1 MRIICIGRRLLHF
14 TKYFM
19 AHKVLFLTLKVFGF
33 TGGIEKVCRTICR
46 SLYDLSEENVID
58 PIVHCMYD
66 KGFNRDSRYLRKQQ
80 YVGFN
85 GDRKS
90 FVVKSFLKGIR
101 SDVVILSHINLLSV
115 AYLIKRFRPKTKVYL
130 IAHGIEIWRKLPE
143 PKLKALNRLD
153 KILAVSH
160 YTKEKI
166 KSEHK
171 ISDNKIEVLNNC
183 LDPFYYFPED
193 FSKPEVLLKR
203 YNLKKEHTIL
213 MCLSRLS
220 SSEKYKGYDNV
231 IKILPNLIQKNPEVI
246 FLLAGKADEEEQLR
260 LKKLIAEY
268 KIKNNIRLIGFV
280 DEAELSDHFLLS
292 DIFVMPSKKEGFGI
306 VFIEAMAS
314 GLKVIAGNKDG
325 SVDAL
330 NNGKLGKLVDPDDL
344 NQVENALSEL
354 LDSPFNNE
362 EKITLQKRVFE
373 TFNYQDY
380 RNNLKNLILFGSV
393 LKKSHE

>member
-1 MRIICIGRRLLHF
+1 MP
-14 TKYFM
+14 
-19 AHKVLFLTLKVFGF
+19 HKVLFLTLKIFGF
-33 TGGIEKVCRTICR
+33 TGGIEKVCRAICR
-46 SLYDLSEENVID
+46 SLYDLSEEKLVD
-58 PIVHCMYD
+58 PMVHCMYD
-66 KGFNRDSRYLRKQQ
+66 KSFDRDSRYLKKQQ
-80 YVGFN
+80 YAGFN
-85 GDRKS
+85 GNRKS

-101 SDVVILSHINLLSV
+101 SDVVILSHINLLSI
-115 AYLIKRFRPKTKVYL
+115 AYLIKRFSPKTKVYL

-143 PKLKALNRLD
+143 AKLKALNKLD
-153 KILAVSH
+153 KIIAVSH
-160 YTKEKI
+160 FTKEKI
-166 KSEHK
+166 KTEHK
-171 ISDNKIEVLNNC
+171 INDNNIEVLNNC
-183 LDPFYYFPED
+183 LDPFYYFPKD
-193 FSKPEVLLKR
+193 FSKPDALLKR
-203 YNLKKEHTIL
+203 YNLKKESTVI

-231 IKILPNLIQKNPEVI
+231 IKILPNLIQKNPEII

-260 LKKLIAEY
+260 LKKLIAEF
-268 KIKNNIRLIGFV
+268 KIKNNIRMIGFV

-354 LDSPFNNE
+354 LDSPFNKE
-362 EKITLQKRVFE
+362 EKIALQKRVFE

-380 RNNLKNLILFGSV
+380 RNNLKNLILSGSV
-393 LKKSHE
+393 FKNPHE